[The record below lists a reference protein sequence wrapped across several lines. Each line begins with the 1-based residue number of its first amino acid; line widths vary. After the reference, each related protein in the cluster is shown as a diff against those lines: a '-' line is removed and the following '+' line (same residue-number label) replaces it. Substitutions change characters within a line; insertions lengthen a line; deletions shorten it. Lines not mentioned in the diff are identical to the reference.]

1 MAETPEH
8 TNMQGAKTL
17 IILRTNRG
25 GGRGGGSILTSMLG
39 KSGGG
44 KTMVIDRFFK
54 GIIITIIIT
63 IIIIIIIIINLFTVG
78 GYNIAIYVQFMY
90 KPIQA
95 YFTIKG
101 TNENCSISKS
111 QMSFQG
117 TNLENIFTIDKAKTS
132 IR

>member
-25 GGRGGGSILTSMLG
+25 GGGGGGGLGSILTSMLG

-54 GIIITIIIT
+54 GIIIT
-63 IIIIIIIIINLFTVG
+63 IIIINLFTVG

-101 TNENCSISKS
+101 TNENFSISKS
-111 QMSFQG
+111 QLS
-117 TNLENIFTIDKAKTS
+117 
-132 IR
+132 